1 MFGKGI
7 GNKELQAEAFIYVS
21 DPNIY
26 IFVVRDDGFVKMSGV
41 SLTTGSPLP
50 LGPMSRRNKYV
61 VIGSVMPEFNS
72 ETVNKMWNG
81 EWTSATKAGSDSGYA
96 IKEVREGTVAPRAMG
111 ATILHSFCGNQFK
124 WTRFNRDST
133 VNRIRIMKAT
143 CYSDNHPCN
152 AKAHACCIF
161 TSIPASPRPPFFC

>member
-1 MFGKGI
+1 MYGKGI
-7 GNKELQAEAFIYVS
+7 GDKELQAEAFISVS
-21 DPNIY
+21 DPNLY
-26 IFVVRDDGFVKMSGV
+26 IFVVRDDGFVKMSGI
-41 SLTTGSPLP
+41 SLATGSPLP

-96 IKEVREGTVAPRAMG
+96 IKEVREGMVAPRAMV
-111 ATILHSFCGNQFK
+111 ATILRLFYLQTSCCRGMRNQFK

-133 VNRIRIMKAT
+133 VRQCQWNEN
-143 CYSDNHPCN
+143 Y
-152 AKAHACCIF
+152 
-161 TSIPASPRPPFFC
+161 